1 MKALIVYGTRWGG
14 TAGVAERIGD
24 TLRREGY
31 TVDVA
36 DAKDHPPSP
45 DAYGLVVVGSGIS
58 AGRWTKE
65 ATNYLKK
72 NNVALR
78 ERRTALFASCRAGGK
93 EELREQG
100 RQDYLVKVAEKHGLS
115 PVAYGLF
122 GGLIDFTKSH
132 GLLGNIMLNVAK
144 KDLREKG
151 VDTSKPYDFRDWTQ
165 IEAWTQEIAEE

>member
-1 MKALIVYGTRWGG
+1 MKALVVYGTRWGG

-36 DAKDHPPSP
+36 SAKDHPPSL

-65 ATNYLKK
+65 STNYLKK

-78 ERRTALFASCRAGGK
+78 ERRTALFASCRSGGE
-93 EELREQG
+93 EELQEQG
-100 RQDYLVKVAEKHGLS
+100 RQEYLVKVAEKNGLS

-144 KDLREKG
+144 KELREKG

-165 IEAWTQEIAEE
+165 IEAWTREIAEG

>member
-1 MKALIVYGTRWGG
+1 MKAIVVYGTRWGG

-36 DAKDHPPSP
+36 DAKDRPPSP
-45 DAYGLVVVGSGIS
+45 DAYDLVVVGSGIS
-58 AGRWTKE
+58 AGRWTNE
-65 ATNYLKK
+65 AAGYLKRHAA
-72 NNVALR
+72 ALKDK
-78 ERRTALFASCRAGGK
+78 RTALFASCRAGGD
-93 EELREQG
+93 EGLREQG
-100 RQDYLVKVAEKHGLS
+100 RQGYLVKIAEKHGLS

-144 KDLREKG
+144 KELREKG

-165 IEAWTQEIAEE
+165 IEAWTREIAEG

>member
-1 MKALIVYGTRWGG
+1 MKAIVVYGTRWGG

-31 TVDVA
+31 TVDVV
-36 DAKDHPPSP
+36 DAKDHPLSP
-45 DAYGLVVVGSGIS
+45 DAYDLVVVGSGIS
-58 AGRWTKE
+58 AGRWTNE
-65 ATNYLKK
+65 AAGYLKRHAA
-72 NNVALR
+72 ALKDKW
-78 ERRTALFASCRAGGK
+78 TALFASCRAGGD
-93 EELREQG
+93 EGLREQG
-100 RQDYLVKVAEKHGLS
+100 RQGYLVKIAEKHGLS

-144 KDLREKG
+144 KELREKG

-165 IEAWTQEIAEE
+165 IEAWTREIAEG